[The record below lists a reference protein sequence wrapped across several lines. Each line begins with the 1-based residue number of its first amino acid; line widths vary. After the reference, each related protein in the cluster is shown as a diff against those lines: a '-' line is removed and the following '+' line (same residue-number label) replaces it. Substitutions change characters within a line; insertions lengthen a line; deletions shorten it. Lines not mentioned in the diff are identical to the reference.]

1 LLALLASAILFNSER
16 AASGTGDCFV
26 LHIQSLP

>member
-1 LLALLASAILFNSER
+1 LLVLLASAILFNSQR
-16 AASGTGDCFV
+16 VAPGTGDRFV